1 MIPPREYHEN
11 PKQKPYII
19 NIEDNQVFS
28 ADYVFQMM
36 FYLRKQIDRMWRK
49 VLLIACNRGR
59 AYSNIPSML
68 IKSATMEIDVG
79 IIHFQKLKVVSS
91 YSIAHVF

>member
-1 MIPPREYHEN
+1 MIPPREYYEN

-28 ADYVFQMM
+28 ADYVFTCWNS
-36 FYLRKQIDRMWRK
+36 L
-49 VLLIACNRGR
+49 ACNRGR

-79 IIHFQKLKVVSS
+79 IIHFQKLKHRVSRS
-91 YSIAHVF
+91 SFPLGVQKERKS